1 MRVFCQLT
9 LSVVTVLF
17 GSGEITRGENWVR
30 GGTPA
35 RQGGSALTPY
45 PSQREGYLCTSRTRR
60 PSRRVSFRESMFW
73 GHFSQYQALCKS
85 RFWKETGGTFESG

>member
-35 RQGGSALTPY
+35 RQGGSALTP
-45 PSQREGYLCTSRTRR
+45 PNEKVTCAHLELGAQS
-60 PSRRVSFRESMFW
+60 
-73 GHFSQYQALCKS
+73 
-85 RFWKETGGTFESG
+85 